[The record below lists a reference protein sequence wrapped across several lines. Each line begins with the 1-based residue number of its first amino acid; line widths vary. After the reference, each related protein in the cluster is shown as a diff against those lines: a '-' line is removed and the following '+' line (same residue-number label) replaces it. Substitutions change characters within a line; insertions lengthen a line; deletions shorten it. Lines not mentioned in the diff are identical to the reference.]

1 MHAFFVEIKKMY
13 FISLFGDFPCIH
25 HNILI
30 IKVRILTYILTL
42 LLVGHILTVIAEI
55 NTPKHD
61 SFVIYM
67 YIKFSVKVINM
78 NVKELNRNERKGIE
92 RREKENRKNKII

>member
-1 MHAFFVEIKKMY
+1 
-13 FISLFGDFPCIH
+13 
-25 HNILI
+25 
-30 IKVRILTYILTL
+30 
-42 LLVGHILTVIAEI
+42 
-55 NTPKHD
+55 
-61 SFVIYM
+61 M